1 LRLKGAKRLIKIGG
15 VNAKYTFKHHIVAS
29 AKSENYT
36 DMLVWILAH
45 SSHRI
50 EYWPPNKEYHPRDEY
65 YVLRHPIEC
74 DFFFEDTKDAVNF
87 KMRWI
92 NNEKLL

>member
-1 LRLKGAKRLIKIGG
+1 MRLKGAKRLIKIGG
-15 VNAKYTFKHHIVAS
+15 VNAEWDFEHHIVAS
-29 AKSENYT
+29 TKSENYT

-45 SSHRI
+45 SNHRI
-50 EYWPPNKEYHPRDEY
+50 EYWPPNKKYHPLEAYSFR
-65 YVLRHPIEC
+65 RPIEC
-74 DFFFEDTKDAVNF
+74 DFFFEDIKDAVNF